1 MMKIYEV
8 SDRNPYLVSALL
20 NIWEESVRATHLFL
34 SDFEIGK
41 IKEYVPQAIGEV
53 EHLIVAE
60 DDSGRLVGFMGT
72 AANRLEML
80 FLLPENRGQ
89 GTGRQ
94 LVWFGITNCGINEVT
109 VNEQNPQAVGF
120 YKHIGFE
127 TYKRTDF
134 DEQGNPY
141 PLLYMKLY
149 SE

>member
-1 MMKIYEV
+1 MRRI
-8 SDRNPYLVSALL
+8 
-20 NIWEESVRATHLFL
+20 
-34 SDFEIGK
+34 
-41 IKEYVPQAIGEV
+41 
-53 EHLIVAE
+53 
-60 DDSGRLVGFMGT
+60 VGFMGT

-80 FLLPENRGQ
+80 FLSPDKRGQ
-89 GTGRQ
+89 GICKQ
-94 LVWFGITNCGINEVT
+94 LINFGIANYGINEVT

-141 PLLYMKLY
+141 PLLYMKLR

>member
-1 MMKIYEV
+1 MKIYEV

-72 AANRLEML
+72 VANLLEIL

-94 LVWFGITNCGINEVT
+94 LVGFGITNYGINEVT